1 MFNSL
6 HNKKTKSTF
15 ISVIEKQKQNGA
27 HLLRM
32 THWVLSERAVS
43 EWSPY
48 CSSISRTW
56 ATERCQKCIFFYD
69 NRIVNRDVGQ
79 VERSIASSSVELTI
93 CWTVSIVFS
102 WFLQRDRSS
111 LSSLTLIICEIIDTG
126 FFNLFFF
133 ISFDSFGHGAYL
145 AVEEV
150 ETLLQVGDDDL
161 AVAHLLFGLL
171 LLLAVTVRLLLQL
184 HPLLPD
190 SPQKVIDF
198 PPTKKEYEPPS

>member
-1 MFNSL
+1 MDRL
-6 HNKKTKSTF
+6 HRLQLVLAARQVLLEF
-15 ISVIEKQKQNGA
+15 VDVD
-27 HLLRM
+27 HL
-32 THWVLSERAVS
+32 
-43 EWSPY
+43 
-48 CSSISRTW
+48 
-56 ATERCQKCIFFYD
+56 
-69 NRIVNRDVGQ
+69 RDH
-79 VERSIASSSVELTI
+79 RH
-93 CWTVSIVFS
+93 
-102 WFLQRDRSS
+102 WFLQS
-111 LSSLTLIICEIIDTG
+111 
-126 FFNLFFF
+126 FFF